1 MSVYQ
6 AVYDI
11 VAENLEATGYK
22 PEYKKSTFLCDVEMH
37 PQRIDISRF
46 LELDNCDFQEAVY
59 VTVLKRLPDAKTAA
73 FWREREDR
81 PKEEFQRAVLEDIA
95 HSSVVAI
102 NQIRFV
108 NNPYFDQKTGL
119 RYHILGCL
127 YGLTDKS
134 SLRVFGKRLPKP
146 IQKIIRRV
154 FL

>member
-1 MSVYQ
+1 MSAYQ
-6 AVYDI
+6 TVYDI
-11 VAENLEATGYK
+11 VAENLEAAGCK

-37 PQRIDISRF
+37 PQRIDVSRF
-46 LELDNCDFQEAVY
+46 LKLDNCDFHEAVF
-59 VTVLKRLPDAKTAA
+59 VTALKRLPDEKTAS
-73 FWREREDR
+73 FWKERENMPR
-81 PKEEFQRAVLEDIA
+81 EEFQRSVLENIA

-108 NNPYFDQKTGL
+108 NNPYFEQKRGL
-119 RYHILGCL
+119 RYHVLGCL

-146 IQKIIRRV
+146 IQKIIRRL